1 MQQGPVAQRASIHKP
16 TWGTPVSLSRL
27 SQGLALALTFIAPL
41 TAVAQPSPP
50 AQQSQAHSTWIN
62 PYDSV
67 EVETGDCGGKL
78 CGWVVWATPEAEQ
91 DARDGGVQQLVG
103 TELLQDYRQTGSNR
117 WQGRV
122 FVPDMG
128 RTFYST
134 ITRDQP
140 GALRISGCILRGLIC
155 KAQLWHRA

>member
-1 MQQGPVAQRASIHKP
+1 M
-16 TWGTPVSLSRL
+16 TLSPL
-27 SQGLALALTFIAPL
+27 SKGLALALAMSAPL
-41 TAVAQPSPP
+41 AAIAQPSFPV
-50 AQQSQAHSTWIN
+50 QQSQARSTWVN
-62 PYDSV
+62 PYNNV
-67 EVETGDCGGKL
+67 KVETGDCGGKL

-91 DARDGGVQQLVG
+91 DARDGGVQKLVG

-134 ITRDQP
+134 ISRDEP
-140 GALRISGCILRGLIC
+140 GALRISGCILGGLIC
-155 KAQLWHRA
+155 KSQLWHKA

>member
-1 MQQGPVAQRASIHKP
+1 M
-16 TWGTPVSLSRL
+16 
-27 SQGLALALTFIAPL
+27 IAPL
-41 TAVAQPSPP
+41 AAIAQALPLVP
-50 AQQSQAHSTWIN
+50 QLQAHSTWIN
-62 PYDSV
+62 PNNNV
-67 EVETGDCGGKL
+67 KVETGDCGGKL

-91 DARDGGVQQLVG
+91 DASDGGVQQLVG

-134 ITRDQP
+134 ITRGEP
-140 GALRISGCILRGLIC
+140 GALRITGCILGGLIC
-155 KAQLWHRA
+155 KSQLWRKA

>member
-1 MQQGPVAQRASIHKP
+1 M
-16 TWGTPVSLSRL
+16 SLSKP
-27 SQGLALALTFIAPL
+27 SKGLALTLAMIAPL
-41 TAVAQPSPP
+41 TAIAQPLP
-50 AQQSQAHSTWIN
+50 AVPQSQAHSTWVN
-62 PYDSV
+62 PDNNV
-67 EVETGDCGGKL
+67 KVETGDCGGKL

-91 DARDGGVQQLVG
+91 DASDGGVQQLVG

-134 ITRDQP
+134 ITREEP
-140 GALRISGCILRGLIC
+140 GALRITGCILGGLIC
-155 KAQLWHRA
+155 KSQLWRKA